1 MSSSRCF
8 TQHARTQIDA
18 GEAFG
23 FDRDY
28 SRFFMSFHPK
38 CPLARRL
45 ADKRDLQFGNQQ
57 PKVIEW
63 AKLRPVQRAAFLR
76 ALLRG
81 LDFLSEQAVVDLI
94 LRRRGE
100 FDQAVEAPRRLMTS
114 SVVQPLAERWAECV
128 RVCARGGG
136 GCEEESDQEQLL

>member
-1 MSSSRCF
+1 M
-8 TQHARTQIDA
+8 DA

-28 SRFFMSFHPK
+28 NRFFMSFNPR
-38 CPLARRL
+38 CSPARRL

-57 PKVIEW
+57 PKAIEW
-63 AKLRPVQRAAFLR
+63 AKLWPVQRAAFLR

-100 FDQAVEAPRRLMTS
+100 FDQAVEAPRRLMTP
-114 SVVQPLAERWAECV
+114 SVVQPLAEQWAECV
-128 RVCARGGG
+128 SARVVL
-136 GCEEESDQEQLL
+136 ESNAWE